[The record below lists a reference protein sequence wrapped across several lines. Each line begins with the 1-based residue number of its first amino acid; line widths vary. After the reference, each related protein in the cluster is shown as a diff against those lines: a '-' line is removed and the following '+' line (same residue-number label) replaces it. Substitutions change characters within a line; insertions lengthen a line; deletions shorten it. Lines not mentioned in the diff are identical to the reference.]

1 MEASSPGPL
10 SIERHKLADGST
22 QLSLVGELD
31 LATLHLLEQELDR
44 IAPTEKAL
52 ILDLRRLDFIDSSG
66 LHALL
71 RADRR
76 LSDAGGQLT
85 IVRGPRAVERLFQL
99 TGLDTRLRVVD
110 QNELDHPPVHDEA
123 DHSPE

>member
-1 MEASSPGPL
+1 MESSTPSGSPFT
-10 SIERHKLADGST
+10 IERHRLGDDGIRLA
-22 QLSLVGELD
+22 LIGELD
-31 LATLHLLEQELDR
+31 LATLHLLEQELEQ
-44 IAPTEKAL
+44 IGPNEKRL
-52 ILDLRRLDFIDSSG
+52 VLDLRRLQFIDSSG

-99 TGLDTRLRVVD
+99 TGLDSRLRVVD
-110 QNELDHPPVHDEA
+110 QHDIDPA
-123 DHSPE
+123 ST